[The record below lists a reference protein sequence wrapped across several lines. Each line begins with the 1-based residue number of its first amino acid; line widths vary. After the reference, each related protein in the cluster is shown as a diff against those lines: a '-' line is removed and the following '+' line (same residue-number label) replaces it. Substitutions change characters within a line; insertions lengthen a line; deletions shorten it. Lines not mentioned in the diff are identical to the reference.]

1 MKYLHPTPT
10 DSPRDPLRWPFW
22 LRCIAVVVT
31 SLANFVGNMAGA
43 GISVAIPVLMQEFH
57 KSQSD
62 ATQVLT
68 VRAPRFLVNDV
79 NVSLCIC

>member
-22 LRCIAVVVT
+22 LRCTAVVVT

-43 GISVAIPVLMQEFH
+43 GISIAIPVLMQEFH

-68 VRAPRFLVNDV
+68 VRTPWSSVNDA
-79 NVSLCIC
+79 NVSVYIC